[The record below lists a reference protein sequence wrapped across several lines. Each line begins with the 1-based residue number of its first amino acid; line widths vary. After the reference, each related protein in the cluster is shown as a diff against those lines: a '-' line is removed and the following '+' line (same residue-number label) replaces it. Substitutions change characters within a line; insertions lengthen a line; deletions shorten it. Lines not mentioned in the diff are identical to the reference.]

1 MTFTGHRI
9 RRIAVRMFSART
21 MEQLIDPV
29 LADLQTE
36 YNNAVRHGR
45 VSRGRW
51 IRLAGCVTLLKSVA
65 WYGCE
70 RSMRT
75 IHDWTADDRDG
86 LGRTV
91 SFSLAAIAATTTL
104 LLVPPMLHVPSTH
117 VSATLLLYVIP
128 QALPLA
134 IPVGL
139 TLGILYGLR
148 GRVVSH
154 RSAGAVVAI
163 AGFCS
168 VASFVIFVWVL
179 PAANQAFRV
188 SVYQALRA
196 PGAGRTSLMKGPNEL
211 TLRELS
217 QRIQSNMRAGQ
228 SFRGLAYDY
237 HVRWA
242 LPCATLV
249 LALFALSVVTRCRG
263 GRFVYAVA
271 ACSAYLG
278 YYLFLFA
285 GREYA
290 RDGTLP
296 AFAAAWLPNVVIIG
310 VSAALLKLLPQRLI
324 PTVHP

>member
-1 MTFTGHRI
+1 MTSPGHRI
-9 RRIAVRMFSART
+9 RRSAVRVFSART
-21 MEQLIDPV
+21 MERLIDPV

-36 YNNAVRHGR
+36 HDDAVRHGR
-45 VSRGRW
+45 VWKGRW
-51 IRLAGCVTLLKSVA
+51 IRLAGHLTLLKSIA
-65 WYGCE
+65 LYGAE

-75 IHDWTADDRDG
+75 IHDWAADDRHA
-86 LGRTV
+86 LGRTI
-91 SFSLAAIAATTTL
+91 SFSLAAIAATTTR

-148 GRVVSH
+148 GRVVS
-154 RSAGAVVAI
+154 RGSTGAVVAI

-188 SVYQALRA
+188 SVDQALRA

-211 TLRELS
+211 TLCELS
-217 QRIQSNMRAGQ
+217 QRIQSNMRAGL

-237 HVRWA
+237 HIRWA
-242 LPCATLV
+242 LPCATVV
-249 LALFALSVVTRCRG
+249 LALFALSVVTRRRG

-278 YYLFLFA
+278 YYLFLLA

-310 VSAALLKLLPQRLI
+310 VSAALLKLPPQRSNLN
-324 PTVHP
+324 VHP